1 MKKLQDALVA
11 IRRTPY
17 QSAVAILMVTITF
30 FVGYVFSL
38 FALGTSAVLQFF
50 ETRPQVIAFFEIDAE
65 TEQVESLAETM
76 RQRPYVQDVNVVS
89 KEEALEL
96 YRRDHSEDPLL
107 LELVTADILPASVE
121 VSGDTVDSLGQIRT
135 DLEAAPGVEDV
146 VYQED
151 IVTNIRQWT
160 NAVRVIG
167 LVAIAVLG
175 TISFLAIVTLIGMKI
190 AARRHAITV
199 MTSIGATSWYVV
211 GPFVMEGVLYGLA
224 GSIIG
229 WSVMYGLLLYTTPW
243 LQQFMGQIVSL
254 PLPWTLLAWQFLIG
268 TILAIVLGVSA
279 TFMAARRML
288 GRSA

>member
-1 MKKLQDALVA
+1 MKKMQDALIA

-17 QSAVAILMVTITF
+17 QSAVAILMVTTTF
-30 FVGYVFSL
+30 LVGYIFSL
-38 FALGTSAVLQFF
+38 FAFGTSAVLQFF

-65 TEQVESLAETM
+65 TEQVETLAETM

-96 YRRDHSEDPLL
+96 YRQDHKEDPLL

-135 DLEAAPGVEDV
+135 DLEAASGVEDV

-167 LVAIAVLG
+167 LIAIAVLG

-190 AARRHAITV
+190 SARRHAITV

-229 WSVMYGLLLYTTPW
+229 WSVMYGLLLYATPW

-254 PLPWTLLAWQFLIG
+254 PLPWTLLAWQFLVG
-268 TILAIVLGVSA
+268 TLLAVLLGVSA